1 MNKKTG
7 SADFSGRLWK
17 LFASVRLTIIVL
29 LSLAVTSI
37 VGTIIPQNKRP
48 EAYLNEYGE
57 FLYSIL
63 SVFDIF
69 DMYHSWWFQAL
80 LLMLTVNV
88 VVCSTHRFSALWKIL
103 SVKNPFFNVSKFR
116 NLSNKEEFTDSR
128 SPEDLK
134 RIYVPIV
141 SRSFRYRRIEETDN
155 GLCIFAEKGRW
166 TRAGVYVIHFSVVL
180 LLIGGLIGSIFGFKG
195 FVNIPEGKTIDN
207 IRLYNTG
214 KAQKLNFKIR
224 CDNFNIKFYDSGAPS
239 EYRST
244 LTILEQGKSV
254 LTRNIIVNHPLRY
267 KGINIFQSSYG
278 ELPPREITLNFKD
291 RATGMSHKKKVSVGQ
306 QFDIPGDMGQFVI
319 KGHRDSYGFR
329 GHNLGKTFMGILTP
343 NNGSL
348 VHVILPVRFP
358 FFDDRIRNDDL
369 IISVEDYDHSYYTG
383 LQVTRDP
390 GVLVV
395 YSGFVIMIIGCFIT
409 FFVSHQRLCV
419 EISKSGKK
427 SRIMVAGT
435 ANKNKL
441 GMQSR
446 IKKIAKSLRID

>member
-1 MNKKTG
+1 MKKKTG

-17 LFASVRLTIIVL
+17 LFASVRLTVVVL

-37 VGTIIPQNKRP
+37 IGTIIPQNERP

-57 FLYSIL
+57 FLYKIL
-63 SVFDIF
+63 SAFDIF
-69 DMYHSWWFQAL
+69 DMYHSWWFQFL
-80 LLMLTVNV
+80 LLMLIINI
-88 VVCSTHRFSALWKIL
+88 VVCSTNRFSALRKIIF
-103 SVKNPFFNVSKFR
+103 VKNPFFDVSKFR
-116 NLSNKEEFTDSR
+116 NLSDKEEFIDSR
-128 SPEDLK
+128 SLEDLK

-141 SRSFRYRRIEETDN
+141 SRNFGYRRIEETDN
-155 GLCIFAEKGRW
+155 GFRVFAEKGRW
-166 TRAGVYVIHFSVVL
+166 TRIGVYTVHFSVIL
-180 LLIGGLIGSIFGFKG
+180 LLIGGLMGSIFGFTG
-195 FVNIPEGKTIDN
+195 FVNIPEGETINN

-214 KAQKLNFKIR
+214 KAQKLNFQIR

-239 EYRST
+239 EYRSG

-254 LTRNIIVNHPLRY
+254 LTRNIIVNKPLRY
-267 KGINIFQSSYG
+267 KGINIFQASYG
-278 ELPPREITLNFKD
+278 ELPPREITLNFKN
-291 RATGMSHKKKVSVGQ
+291 RVTGISYKKKVSVGQ

-319 KGHRDSYGFR
+319 NGHRDSYNFR
-329 GHNLGKTFMGILTP
+329 GHNLGKTFMGIFTH
-343 NNGSL
+343 NNGSP

-369 IISVEDYDHSYYTG
+369 VISVEDYEHRYYTG

-409 FFVSHQRLCV
+409 FFMSHQRLCV
-419 EISKSGKK
+419 EVSKSGKK
-427 SRIMVAGT
+427 SRIMIAGT

-446 IKKIAKSLRID
+446 IKKIAKSLSK

>member
-80 LLMLTVNV
+80 LLMLTVNI

-103 SVKNPFFNVSKFR
+103 SIKNPSFNVSKFR

-267 KGINIFQSSYG
+267 KGINIFQSNYG
-278 ELPPREITLNFKD
+278 ELPPREIALNFKN
-291 RATGMSHKKKVSVGQ
+291 RATGISHKKKVSVGQ

-319 KGHRDSYGFR
+319 KGHRDSYNFR

-446 IKKIAKSLRID
+446 IKKIAKSMSK